1 MYKIIRANIRFI
13 GGLISMIEEIE
24 TYYDED
30 LEEYIATTYINGR
43 YVKQIYGSPFEQ
55 MLIDKINEII
65 KKLKN
70 SK

>member
-1 MYKIIRANIRFI
+1 
-13 GGLISMIEEIE
+13 MIEEIE

-65 KKLKN
+65 KEKN
-70 SK
+70 SR

>member
-13 GGLISMIEEIE
+13 GGLTNMIEEIR

-30 LEEYIATTYINGR
+30 LEEYVAETYINER
-43 YVKQIYGSPFEQ
+43 YIREVYDDCGLEE
-55 MLIDKINEII
+55 MLIQKINEII
-65 KKLKN
+65 REKN